1 MREFYMRLFQVKEI
15 SGQKFMNL
23 IKSNMKKMYIPI
35 LLPTFVSILG
45 TLFIFRS
52 TFFQPYNL
60 PGDLGD
66 ARAVISYVNH
76 WPSFFRGNIGLTDTN
91 YFWPL
96 NNGIA
101 GTDLFLLNGIMAFIL
116 QLLGMDLV
124 YSVIAT
130 FVLITFFGLIGAFKV
145 FNLRIQSSLSS
156 SLLTIA
162 VSTSYAL
169 NAQLGHL
176 QLLSTLLIFWVL
188 YFFMLRKDNLQNV
201 LHPFSLLGV
210 LSWLILFLTSWYAAF
225 FLLLTTTIYFF
236 WLFVSQARLEN
247 LRMVRDFFI
256 IRNFTWTKSIYIL
269 LTSIFTLVLLSL
281 VVYAPK
287 LFSDQTRWPWTEVML
302 YAPRLGDLINTSTG
316 HQGWVARFNE
326 VFHLNGFPTYER
338 AMGLVPLLFIV
349 VLVMSISIFARPIV
363 FSKESRVVLLTL
375 LSILVLPIVD
385 ELGRSPWWFVW
396 QLFPGASA
404 IRSNARI
411 WILASWLALYLM
423 ARYFAEVKSLGNRR
437 IIFPVIIILISI
449 MSIRDSQSFWKS
461 ENYVSTNSSTTAS
474 EIVDR
479 GCTAF
484 FLVPVKNGQAIPL
497 IQYEAMAI
505 SEITGVPTLNGSSAR
520 NPENYNLHLADDK
533 SAPAMVAKWINANE
547 SKLLNSEICIFS
559 E

>member
-1 MREFYMRLFQVKEI
+1 MRLFQVNEI

-23 IKSNMKKMYIPI
+23 IKSNMKKLYIPI

-76 WPSFFRGNIGLTDTN
+76 WPSFFRGNIGLTETN

-101 GTDLFLLNGIMAFIL
+101 ATDLFLLNGILAFIL

-130 FVLITFFGLIGAFKV
+130 FVLITLFGLIGAFKV

-176 QLLSTLLIFWVL
+176 QLLSTLLLFWVL
-188 YFFMLRKDNLQNV
+188 YFFMRRKGNLQNV
-201 LHPFSLLGV
+201 LHPRSLLGV

-236 WLFVSQARLEN
+236 WQFVSQTRLEN
-247 LRMVRDFFI
+247 FKMLRDFFI
-256 IRNFTWTKSIYIL
+256 VRNFNWTRSSFML
-269 LTSIFTLVLLSL
+269 LSSVFALVLLSL
-281 VVYAPK
+281 VIYLPK
-287 LFSDQTRWPWTEVML
+287 LFSGQTRWPWTEVML
-302 YAPRLGDLINTSTG
+302 YAPRIGDLVNTSTG
-316 HQGWVARFNE
+316 HQGWMARFND

-338 AMGLVPLLFIV
+338 AMGLVPLLFII
-349 VLVMSISIFARPIV
+349 VLIMSISIFARPII
-363 FSKESRVVLLTL
+363 FSKESRVILLTL
-375 LSILVLPIVD
+375 LSILILPIVD

-411 WILASWLALYLM
+411 WILASWLAFYLM
-423 ARYFAEVKSLGNRR
+423 ARYLAEVKSLANRR
-437 IIFPVIIILISI
+437 FILPIIIILIST

-461 ENYVSTNSSTTAS
+461 ENYVSTNSSTIMS
-474 EIVDR
+474 QIVDR
-479 GCTAF
+479 GCAAF
-484 FLVPVKNGQAIPL
+484 FLVPIKNGQAIPL

-505 SEITGVPTLNGSSAR
+505 SEMTRVPTLNGSSAR
-520 NPENYNLHLADDK
+520 NPENYDLHLADEK
-533 SAPAMVAKWINANE
+533 SAPVMVTKWVNAND
-547 SKLLNSEICIFS
+547 SKLLTSEICIFS